1 MFWGNMESMATPQF
15 ALAAEIGRVPSMRV
29 PLDASQEL
37 RFQRLME
44 DLVLIDVHQHPMV
57 LADDANEMPAY
68 FRGNVYRWG
77 FDAVKA
83 GGWTA
88 VATANLLS
96 CLGKEPDPSFSRFGD
111 LVDEVG
117 MMLADVY
124 KRCDSVLKV
133 SCTEDILDA
142 RQSGKTGF
150 MPTLEHLS
158 IGHEL
163 HRVDVLY
170 GIGIRL
176 AGLTYMRKSQIGD
189 GQYERT
195 NCGLSDFGVEVV
207 RRMNDIGMAID
218 LSHAGS
224 QTALE
229 TIALSEVP
237 VVFSHNAA
245 YSVWPARRARSDE
258 ELTACAAR
266 GGLCCVTAVPNSL
279 SDDPRQDINCVLDHY
294 DYFVKLVGVEHVGIG
309 TDTQVGDH
317 VGFHRVLLGRNAP
330 DRLPAPYLDGLESP
344 ADGSNII
351 RGLIGRGYDDSA
363 IRRIAGLK
371 PLDFYR
377 RTIG

>member
-1 MFWGNMESMATPQF
+1 MPMPTPQF
-15 ALAAEIGRVPSMRV
+15 RLAAQVNRVPSMRV
-29 PLDASQEL
+29 PLDGTQEL
-37 RFQRLME
+37 RFQHLME
-44 DLVLIDVHQHPMV
+44 DLLLIDVHQHPMV
-57 LADDANEMPAY
+57 LADEANEMPAY

-77 FDAVKA
+77 FEAVRA

-96 CLGKEPDPSFSRFGD
+96 CLGKETDASFSHFDD

-117 MMLADVY
+117 MMLADVH
-124 KRCDSVLKV
+124 KQADAVRKV
-133 SCTEDILDA
+133 TRTRDILDA
-142 RQSGKTGF
+142 QQAGAAGWL
-150 MPTLEHLS
+150 PTLEHLS
-158 IGHEL
+158 IGTDL

-176 AGLTYMRKSQIGD
+176 AGLTYMRKSFIGD

-195 NCGLSDFGVEVV
+195 DCGLSEFGEDVV
-207 RRMNDIGMAID
+207 RRMNEIGMAID

-224 QTALE
+224 RTALE
-229 TIALSEVP
+229 AIALSEVP

-245 YSVWPARRARSDE
+245 KAVWPSRRARSDE
-258 ELTACAAR
+258 DLLACAAK

-279 SDDPRQDINCVLDHY
+279 SDDPHQDINCVLDQY
-294 DYFVKLVGVEHVGIG
+294 DYFVKLVGIDHVGIG

-330 DRLPAPYLDGLESP
+330 DRLPAPYLDGLDSP

-351 RGLIGRGYDDSA
+351 RGLIARGYEDAA
-363 IRRIAGLK
+363 IRKIAGQNAV
-371 PLDFYR
+371 DFLR

>member
-1 MFWGNMESMATPQF
+1 
-15 ALAAEIGRVPSMRV
+15 MRV
-29 PLDASQEL
+29 SLDSQQEL
-37 RFQRLME
+37 RYERLM
-44 DLVLIDVHQHPMV
+44 DDIVMIDVHQHPMV
-57 LADDANEMPAY
+57 LADDADEMPAY
-68 FRGNVYRWG
+68 FRGNVYQWG
-77 FDAVKA
+77 FDAVSA

-96 CLGKEPDPSFSRFGD
+96 CLGKEPDASFSHFAD

-117 MMLADVY
+117 MMLADVA
-124 KRCDSVLKV
+124 RESERVTRITRVQDM
-133 SCTEDILDA
+133 LDA
-142 RQSGKTGF
+142 RQQRKIGF
-150 MPTLEHLS
+150 LPTLEHLS
-158 IGHEL
+158 IDHDL

-176 AGLTYMRKSQIGD
+176 AGLTYMRKSWIGD

-195 NCGLSDFGVEVV
+195 NCGLSDFGIEVV
-207 RRMNDIGMAID
+207 KRMNDIGMAID

-224 QTALE
+224 RTALE
-229 TIALSEVP
+229 TIELSEVP

-245 YSVWPARRARSDE
+245 YTIRPTRRSRSDE
-258 ELTACAAR
+258 ELVACAAR

-294 DYFVKLVGVEHVGIG
+294 DYFVKLVGVDHVGIG

-330 DRLPAPYLDGLESP
+330 DSLPAPYLDGLESP
-344 ADGSNII
+344 ADGCNII
-351 RGLIGRGYDDSA
+351 RGLIARGYDDSA
-363 IRRIAGLK
+363 IRKIAGLNA
-371 PLDFYR
+371 LDFLR